1 MAGARILSRAISGPF
16 VVQQPHLTRPPPSV
30 GRFVA
35 RLSIGRVPVF
45 RSPLQSSGAS
55 FFEGVSLR
63 PKLQPLQ
70 TLILDG
76 QGTMSDTMPSVE
88 GARAMGGGKRTF
100 PGGVSKWQWRYAQKK
115 KEKEAEKARL
125 AREKQLFDERRRNEA
140 MGVAPVLEKPWEP
153 RSSSPASPLPPARQD
168 PQVRALASRFV
179 KPGAV
184 ELWTEEDGAVTRTEP
199 KPSARFLPKAGGQG
213 NFVGGSFGGSS
224 SSNGKRNGSSK
235 RRSGPVPVIVD
246 TDMPLADDVVQRK
259 KLKESPESS
268 DEEPLVIE
276 EKTASHLSKTR
287 FDNFKISPLSL
298 KALHEVAGFDTM
310 TVVQN
315 ETLPVILKGTDVLAR
330 AKTGTGKTV
339 AFLLPAIESIL
350 REGSRK
356 VKRNSINVLA
366 ICPTREL
373 ATQVA
378 AEAKMLTTF
387 HRDLGVQVVIGGTN
401 MATESARLQRSPC
414 QILVGTPGRL
424 LDHIQS
430 DRAVRSQLE
439 DLKVLILDE
448 ADQLLDMGFRKSLNG
463 IIKALPTERQTLL
476 FSATVPNEVKSMCEI
491 ALKKGYTYIDT
502 VGEDN
507 VETHMKVQQ
516 EYLLVPLEK
525 QLSILYALLKEH
537 AVEDPDFK
545 VLVFCTS
552 AKCTALFAEFYK
564 KLGMNTLEIH
574 SRKSQSFRTK
584 ASNEFR
590 NHPGG
595 VIMFTSDVSARGVDY
610 PDVTFVVQV
619 GTPASR
625 EQYIHRLGRTG
636 RAGKEGRGLLLLT
649 PWEEV
654 FLRSLNDITITQSKG
669 TEVSPDIE
677 AKVNKALGYIDEDT
691 KSKAYQAWLGYYNSC
706 RLLKWDKQTLVKRA
720 NLFSSTLGL
729 RQPPALLKK
738 TVGMMGLRNVPGL
751 TVI

>member
-1 MAGARILSRAISGPF
+1 M
-16 VVQQPHLTRPPPSV
+16 
-30 GRFVA
+30 
-35 RLSIGRVPVF
+35 
-45 RSPLQSSGAS
+45 
-55 FFEGVSLR
+55 
-63 PKLQPLQ
+63 
-70 TLILDG
+70 
-76 QGTMSDTMPSVE
+76 
-88 GARAMGGGKRTF
+88 
-100 PGGVSKWQWRYAQKK
+100 
-115 KEKEAEKARL
+115 
-125 AREKQLFDERRRNEA
+125 
-140 MGVAPVLEKPWEP
+140 
-153 RSSSPASPLPPARQD
+153 
-168 PQVRALASRFV
+168 
-179 KPGAV
+179 
-184 ELWTEEDGAVTRTEP
+184 
-199 KPSARFLPKAGGQG
+199 
-213 NFVGGSFGGSS
+213 
-224 SSNGKRNGSSK
+224 
-235 RRSGPVPVIVD
+235 
-246 TDMPLADDVVQRK
+246 
-259 KLKESPESS
+259 
-268 DEEPLVIE
+268 
-276 EKTASHLSKTR
+276 
-287 FDNFKISPLSL
+287 
-298 KALHEVAGFDTM
+298 
-310 TVVQN
+310 
-315 ETLPVILKGTDVLAR
+315 
-330 AKTGTGKTV
+330 
-339 AFLLPAIESIL
+339 
-350 REGSRK
+350 
-356 VKRNSINVLA
+356 
-366 ICPTREL
+366 
-373 ATQVA
+373 
-378 AEAKMLTTF
+378 
-387 HRDLGVQVVIGGTN
+387 
-401 MATESARLQRSPC
+401 
-414 QILVGTPGRL
+414 
-424 LDHIQS
+424 
-430 DRAVRSQLE
+430 
-439 DLKVLILDE
+439 
-448 ADQLLDMGFRKSLNG
+448 
-463 IIKALPTERQTLL
+463 
-476 FSATVPNEVKSMCEI
+476 KSMCEI